1 MASCCSR
8 LAASRRLTALQPT
21 HGDAPPRGGQALPW
35 LQAGAVCSPPHLAR
49 FRVVVR
55 KLKIA
60 PSGAIPLS
68 HSEIMLIDR
77 L

>member
-1 MASCCSR
+1 MR
-8 LAASRRLTALQPT
+8 FVVAASLCRGASAALRPATATPTTAGRLCRGYNPAHVIHALYY
-21 HGDAPPRGGQALPW
+21 
-35 LQAGAVCSPPHLAR
+35 LAR

-68 HSEIMLIDR
+68 HSEIVLIDR